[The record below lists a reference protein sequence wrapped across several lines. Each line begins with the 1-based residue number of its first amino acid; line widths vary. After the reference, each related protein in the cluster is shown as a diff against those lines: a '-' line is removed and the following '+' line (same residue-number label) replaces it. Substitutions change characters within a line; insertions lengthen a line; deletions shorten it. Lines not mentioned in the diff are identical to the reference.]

1 MIEHLMILFFEPSL
15 LLYLTGGMIFGMYAG
30 AIPGISVTMAAS
42 LIISFTF
49 SWSPMPAIAAILG
62 THIGGVYGGSRSAI
76 LLNVPGTPASIATT
90 FDGYPLAR
98 RGEAAHALTTT
109 AVQSVVGGIIGAL
122 LLLLAAPLLTKFA
135 LLFAARDY
143 FFLSLLGIFL
153 LSGMTGKS
161 YSKGMFCGF
170 LGMFLGSVGM
180 DQMTAVKRFTFGSI
194 ELTSGLAAVAVCFG
208 MFGIAESLNQVSNP
222 ENVKVRKQ
230 KLDRMKVNWKETAKH
245 LPLTIRCSLIGGII
259 GALPGTGGNI
269 ASIVAYNY
277 AKKNVKNP
285 EVPFGE
291 GAIEG
296 LVAPES
302 SNNAAVGGAYVPML
316 ALGIPG
322 DNTSAILISALY
334 IHGVTPGT
342 TLLTNSPDMY
352 YLIIACI
359 LIGNIILLPVSLSG
373 IKIFAKIAEV
383 PKEVLLPLIVVL
395 CVVGGYAIN
404 KSEFDVF
411 VVLIAG
417 FFGYLFK
424 RHDFPVGSII
434 LGLILS
440 SLIEL
445 NLRRALNAAFL
456 SIPEL
461 FLQILTSPLSLIL
474 FLSIVLL
481 TVYQI
486 PAVKRG
492 MANRKAKKARD

>member
-1 MIEHLMILFFEPSL
+1 
-15 LLYLTGGMIFGMYAG
+15 
-30 AIPGISVTMAAS
+30 
-42 LIISFTF
+42 
-49 SWSPMPAIAAILG
+49 
-62 THIGGVYGGSRSAI
+62 
-76 LLNVPGTPASIATT
+76 
-90 FDGYPLAR
+90 
-98 RGEAAHALTTT
+98 
-109 AVQSVVGGIIGAL
+109 
-122 LLLLAAPLLTKFA
+122 
-135 LLFAARDY
+135 
-143 FFLSLLGIFL
+143 
-153 LSGMTGKS
+153 
-161 YSKGMFCGF
+161 
-170 LGMFLGSVGM
+170 
-180 DQMTAVKRFTFGSI
+180 
-194 ELTSGLAAVAVCFG
+194 
-208 MFGIAESLNQVSNP
+208 
-222 ENVKVRKQ
+222 
-230 KLDRMKVNWKETAKH
+230 
-245 LPLTIRCSLIGGII
+245 
-259 GALPGTGGNI
+259 
-269 ASIVAYNY
+269 
-277 AKKNVKNP
+277 
-285 EVPFGE
+285 
-291 GAIEG
+291 
-296 LVAPES
+296 
-302 SNNAAVGGAYVPML
+302 
-316 ALGIPG
+316 
-322 DNTSAILISALY
+322 
-334 IHGVTPGT
+334 
-342 TLLTNSPDMY
+342 MY

>member
-1 MIEHLMILFFEPSL
+1 MLEHLMVLFLNPSL
-15 LLYLTGGMIFGMYAG
+15 LLYLAGGMIFGMYAG

-90 FDGYPLAR
+90 FDGYPLAQ

-122 LLLLAAPLLTKFA
+122 LLLLAAPLLTRFA

-153 LSGMTGKS
+153 LSGLTGKS
-161 YSKGMFCGF
+161 YSRGMFCGF

-194 ELTSGLAAVAVCFG
+194 ELTSGIAAVAVCFG
-208 MFGIAESLNQVSNP
+208 MFGIAEALNQVSDP
-222 ENVKVRKQ
+222 EQVKVRKQ
-230 KLDRMKVNWKETAKH
+230 KLDRLKVNWKETLKH
-245 LPLTIRCSLIGGII
+245 LPLTIRCSLIGGVI

-277 AKKNVKNP
+277 AKKSVKEP

-296 LVAPES
+296 LIAPES

-342 TLLTNSPDMY
+342 TLMTNSPDMY

-359 LIGNIILLPVSLSG
+359 L
-373 IKIFAKIAEV
+373 
-383 PKEVLLPLIVVL
+383 
-395 CVVGGYAIN
+395 N

-411 VVLIAG
+411 VVLAAG

-440 SLIEL
+440 SLIEM
-445 NLRRALNAAFL
+445 NLRRALNAAYL

-461 FLQILTSPLSLIL
+461 FLQIVTSPLSLIL
-474 FLSIVLL
+474 FLCIVLL
-481 TVYQI
+481 TVYQL
-486 PAVKRG
+486 PPV
-492 MANRKAKKARD
+492 KKAAAAWKAGR